1 MLKSSKGRKFSFIVL
16 NILNLCCLHVCR
28 KYHLLSRE
36 RVQPFIDA
44 EEKVNKVP
52 GVSQIHQAFST
63 KERWKNSGFK
73 NQTNLK
79 GKASCTRSG
88 LLLQAVPGEGLAKL
102 RAQGL
107 FVNIF
112 CQSVNWNLLPFL
124 QEYVEEP
131 KEIQFSFK
139 EVVKFEKNNV
149 WIVSHQIGCF
159 WGEREQIFNTYCGCW
174 RWRGEVKSIAIYKYS
189 VALLIS
195 HDSGVQGYISM
206 FPDTGELLCTEGRG
220 RVHFNQVSFIDLS
233 IPSIKSNHCS
243 QTAIQGWRGDHW
255 FSFEDKR
262 RAWEKARLF

>member
-1 MLKSSKGRKFSFIVL
+1 MCPLKPPTISAISMQAAEFRVRQMRTRFLWASWKAPKLITQGAKMHQYT
-16 NILNLCCLHVCR
+16 NLCCLHVCR

-139 EVVKFEKNNV
+139 EVVKFEK
-149 WIVSHQIGCF
+149 
-159 WGEREQIFNTYCGCW
+159 
-174 RWRGEVKSIAIYKYS
+174 K
-189 VALLIS
+189 
-195 HDSGVQGYISM
+195 
-206 FPDTGELLCTEGRG
+206 
-220 RVHFNQVSFIDLS
+220 
-233 IPSIKSNHCS
+233 
-243 QTAIQGWRGDHW
+243 
-255 FSFEDKR
+255 
-262 RAWEKARLF
+262 

>member
-1 MLKSSKGRKFSFIVL
+1 MLKSLKGRKFSFIVL

-79 GKASCTRSG
+79 GKASCTWSG

-149 WIVSHQIGCF
+149 WIVSHQ
-159 WGEREQIFNTYCGCW
+159 N
-174 RWRGEVKSIAIYKYS
+174 
-189 VALLIS
+189 
-195 HDSGVQGYISM
+195 
-206 FPDTGELLCTEGRG
+206 
-220 RVHFNQVSFIDLS
+220 
-233 IPSIKSNHCS
+233 
-243 QTAIQGWRGDHW
+243 
-255 FSFEDKR
+255 
-262 RAWEKARLF
+262 RLFLGWTWADLQHLLWLLKMARWSQIYCNLQVLGSTAYFTWFRCSRIHINVSWHWGAFMHWRQRTGSL